1 MTGKRGSPSRGK
13 LCDDVEEKSGH
24 CVEYATGKLEN
35 DEELVSFDVSSL
47 YTNVPLIES
56 IETCADLLFRDNM
69 KKIPVK
75 KSVFIELAKI
85 ASCDVVMST
94 HDGYY
99 KQIDGLAMGSPP
111 APHLAN
117 G

>member
-1 MTGKRGSPSRGK
+1 
-13 LCDDVEEKSGH
+13 
-24 CVEYATGKLEN
+24 
-35 DEELVSFDVSSL
+35 
-47 YTNVPLIES
+47 
-56 IETCADLLFRDNM
+56 M

-117 G
+117 GWMSKFDRQIEGNAKLFTGYMDDIKVMKSIENWQKSTISIQISHSP

>member
-1 MTGKRGSPSRGK
+1 
-13 LCDDVEEKSGH
+13 
-24 CVEYATGKLEN
+24 
-35 DEELVSFDVSSL
+35 
-47 YTNVPLIES
+47 
-56 IETCADLLFRDNM
+56 M

-117 G
+117 GWMSKFDRQIQGNAKLFMRYMDDTFLLFRSFDHVKKFFRYIISFLCLNFCLNFIFI